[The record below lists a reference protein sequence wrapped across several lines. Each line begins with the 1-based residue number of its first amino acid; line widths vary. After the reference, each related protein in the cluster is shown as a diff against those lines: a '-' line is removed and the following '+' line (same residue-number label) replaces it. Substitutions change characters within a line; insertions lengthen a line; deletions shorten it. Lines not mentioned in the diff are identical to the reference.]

1 VRAEHAEF
9 GLRNHE
15 DEAIKE
21 TLSREDSS
29 FEPRQAAAEETI
41 VPHCRHGGS
50 AGSFEAFSRILTA
63 LPAKTGVAFVILQHL
78 DPTSIS
84 SLPGMLAS
92 SSKLPVSEA
101 TDGMQVRP
109 DHVYVLPADSA
120 GKHEA
125 RKALPKQNSLAHENA
140 RLAQE
145 VAQLRE
151 QLQLLI
157 GAQDDGRA
165 T

>member
-1 VRAEHAEF
+1 
-9 GLRNHE
+9 
-15 DEAIKE
+15 
-21 TLSREDSS
+21 
-29 FEPRQAAAEETI
+29 
-41 VPHCRHGGS
+41 
-50 AGSFEAFSRILTA
+50 
-63 LPAKTGVAFVILQHL
+63 
-78 DPTSIS
+78 
-84 SLPGMLAS
+84 MLAS